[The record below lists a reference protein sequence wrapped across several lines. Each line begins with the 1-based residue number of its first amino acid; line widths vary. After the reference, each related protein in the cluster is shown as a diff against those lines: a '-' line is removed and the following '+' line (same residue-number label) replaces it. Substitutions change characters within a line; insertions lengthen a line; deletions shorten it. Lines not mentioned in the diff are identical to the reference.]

1 MVMQAFLPGNL
12 GSLCFLWE
20 VCSQETHN
28 VTKQIGYPLYLLKG
42 LLPPFLGLG
51 YEPPPHPEHNTL
63 PSPIVLSHLLTF
75 AQWPARRRL
84 SPHPSNLWC
93 LNFGTLGLSGRRLV
107 RISFAPVSLLPSLF
121 WESADL
127 ARDAG
132 RRSPWLD
139 RRSTDAA

>member
-1 MVMQAFLPGNL
+1 MQAFLPGNL

-28 VTKQIGYPLYLLKG
+28 VTKQIGYPIIPTQRSA
-42 LLPPFLGLG
+42 PPLFLGLG
-51 YEPPPHPEHNTL
+51 YEPPPHLEHNTL
-63 PSPIVLSHLLTF
+63 PSPIVLSHLLSGLL
-75 AQWPARRRL
+75 ADVYRL
-84 SPHPSNLWC
+84 IHLTC
-93 LNFGTLGLSGRRLV
+93 GVLILERLV
-107 RISFAPVSLLPSLF
+107 FLAADWSGFPSLLFPLLPSLF
-121 WESADL
+121 WKCADL

>member
-1 MVMQAFLPGNL
+1 MVTQAFLLGNL
-12 GSLCFLWE
+12 GSLYFPLE
-20 VCSQETHN
+20 VCSQGTHN

-42 LLPPFLGLG
+42 LLPPLFLFGCLG

-84 SPHPSNLWC
+84 SAHPSNLWC

-107 RISFAPVSLLPSLF
+107 RISFAPVSTSRIP
-121 WESADL
+121 
-127 ARDAG
+127 
-132 RRSPWLD
+132 
-139 RRSTDAA
+139 